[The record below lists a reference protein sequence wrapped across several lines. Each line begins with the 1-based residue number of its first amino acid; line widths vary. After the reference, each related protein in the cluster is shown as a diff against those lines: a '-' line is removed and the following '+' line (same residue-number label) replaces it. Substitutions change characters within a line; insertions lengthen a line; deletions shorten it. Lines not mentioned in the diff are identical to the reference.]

1 MTPPNPETPQPP
13 RPLESLES
21 RDSRDYWRSLEQLAG
36 TPEARAFQEREFP
49 VGASELPEGIDR
61 RSLVQLLGATFA
73 LAGLAGCRKPVENI
87 VPFVEP
93 PETLVPGIPK
103 QYATTMPF
111 GIGGY
116 GLLVESHEGR
126 PTKIEGNELHPATAG
141 AASAQMQAAI
151 LGLYDP
157 DRSEHPLQRGAGSD
171 PQKKTWADF
180 VADWK
185 SREAAYVA
193 SGGAGL
199 AVLAHASASPT
210 LFRLATA
217 LRQRFPN
224 LIWATWE
231 PVSDE
236 NALTGAAL
244 AAGRP
249 PAQPLLPAYDLAA
262 ARVILSLDADLL
274 LSESDA
280 VRHGRGL
287 IAGRR
292 LASEKDTVNRLWVVE
307 SAFTTTGAMADHRL
321 ALQSGRIGAFALALG
336 QTLGVPGVAGAGQV
350 PGVEPRWIAALA
362 KDLKANAGHSLV
374 VAGRD
379 QPPAVHAL
387 ALAINAL
394 LGNIGTTVLLRE
406 PVDVIPPSTP
416 SLAAL
421 AQAVRG
427 GAVSTLVVL
436 GGNPVYDAPAD
447 LKLDL
452 KKVKNVV
459 HLGQAVDETAQQA
472 GWHLPEAHFL
482 EAWGDC
488 RSSDGTA
495 SVVQPLIEPLF
506 GGKSA
511 IELVGLLASGEDK
524 PGYDLV
530 RETWAALL
538 PAGAAPAAFDDAF
551 NKVLH
556 DGLLAGS
563 AVPPAAV
570 SAGAVPAEALAQLA
584 RPAPQGV
591 ELVFR
596 ASPAV
601 HDGRFANIGWLQEL
615 PDAVTKITWGNAAL
629 LSPNTAKGLRLS
641 NEDGVKV
648 KVGNAEVELPVW
660 IVPGQAEDTIVVH
673 LGYGRR
679 AAGRVGTGVGTDV
692 YPLRTSA
699 APGFAAGASLAASG
713 RSHRIAQTQDHGT
726 MEGRPVVREASLA
739 EWRHEP
745 HFAAEEVEIPKS
757 APLWQQHRYDQG
769 PQWGMAI
776 DLNSCIGCNACVVAC
791 QSENNVPVVGH
802 EQVRR
807 GREMHWL
814 RIDRYFAGPEEQPE
828 MVFQPMPCQQCENA
842 PCEQVCPVAATE
854 HTEDGLNAMVY
865 NRCIGT
871 RYCSNNC
878 PYKVRRF
885 NFFNYT
891 KDTPELLKLAANPDV
906 TVRSRGVMEKCTYCV
921 QRIQGAKIDAK
932 MAERPLADG
941 DVRTA
946 CQQTCPTQAITF
958 GDIRNPEAQVNV
970 SKANSRNYVL
980 LAELGNKPRTSY
992 LARIRNPHP
1001 DLAEG

>member
-1 MTPPNPETPQPP
+1 VTRPTEAPP
-13 RPLESLES
+13 REH
-21 RDSRDYWRSLEQLAG
+21 WRSLEQLAG
-36 TPEARAFQEREFP
+36 TAEARAFEEREFP

-61 RSLVQLLGATFA
+61 RQLIQLLGASMA
-73 LAGLAGCRKPVENI
+73 LAGLTACRRPVENI
-87 VPFVEP
+87 VPFVTP
-93 PETLVPGIPK
+93 PEELVPGIPK

-111 GIGGY
+111 GLDGY

-157 DRSEHPLQRGAGSD
+157 DRSEHPLQRSA
-171 PQKKTWADF
+171 PRARPAKRAWADF
-180 VADWK
+180 VAAWK
-185 SREAAYVA
+185 SREGAYLAA
-193 SGGAGL
+193 GGAGL
-199 AVLAHASASPT
+199 AVLAPASASPT
-210 LFRLATA
+210 FFRLAA
-217 LRQRFPN
+217 LLRQRFPQ
-224 LIWATWE
+224 LLWATWE

-236 NALTGAAL
+236 SAIAGAAL
-244 AAGRP
+244 VAGRP
-249 PAQPLLPAYDLAA
+249 LRPTYDLGA

-274 LSESDA
+274 LSESNSLA
-280 VRHGRGL
+280 HARGF

-292 LASEKDTVNRLWVVE
+292 LASEKDTMNRLWAVE
-307 SAFTTTGAMADHRL
+307 SAYTTTGAMADHRL
-321 ALQSGRIGAFALALG
+321 ALPSGQIGAFALALA
-336 QTLGVPGVAGAGQV
+336 QALGVSGVTGAGQV
-350 PGVEPRWIAALA
+350 AGVDPHWLATLA
-362 KDLKANAGHSLV
+362 KDLKENAGHSLV
-374 VAGRD
+374 VAGRE

-387 ALAINAL
+387 ALAINAA
-394 LGNIGTTVLLRE
+394 LGNVGTTVLLRE
-406 PVDVIPPSTP
+406 LTDAMPSSTAELEK
-416 SLAAL
+416 LAA
-421 AQAVRG
+421 AIQG
-427 GAVSTLVVL
+427 GAVSTLFVL
-436 GGNPVYDAPAD
+436 GGNPVYDAYAD
-447 LKLDL
+447 RRLDL
-452 KKVKNVV
+452 KKVKSVV
-459 HLGQAVDETAQQA
+459 HLGMAVDETAEQA
-472 GWHLPEAHFL
+472 HWHLPEAHFL

-511 IELVGLLASGEDK
+511 IELVSLLATGEDK

-530 RETWAALL
+530 RETWKGLL
-538 PAGAAPAAFDDAF
+538 PPAANADAFDDAF

-556 DGLLAGS
+556 DGLLANS
-563 AVPPAAV
+563 AVPPVAASV
-570 SAGAVPAEALAQLA
+570 GPVPAAALAPLD
-584 RPAPQGV
+584 RPAAPGL
-591 ELVFR
+591 ELVLR

-601 HDGRFANIGWLQEL
+601 HDGRFANVGWLQEL
-615 PDAVTKITWGNAAL
+615 PDAITKMTWGNAAL
-629 LSPNTAKGLRLS
+629 LAPKTAKSLHVE
-641 NEDGVKV
+641 NEDGVRV
-648 KVGNAEVELPVW
+648 KVPIMGSTAEVELPVW
-660 IVPGQAEDTIVVH
+660 IVPGQAEGTVVVH

-679 AAGRVGTGVGTDV
+679 AAGRAGTGVGADV

-699 APGFAAGASLAASG
+699 AAGFVSGASLTPSG
-713 RSHRIAQTQDHGT
+713 KRHRIAQTQDHGT
-726 MEGRPVVREASLA
+726 MAVRHADDPPDDPDRPIVREASLA

-745 HFAAEEVEIPKS
+745 HFAAEMVETPKTG
-757 APLWQQHRYDQG
+757 PLWDEHRYDKG

-776 DLNSCIGCNACVVAC
+776 DLTSCIGCNACVIAC

-814 RIDRYFAGPEEQPE
+814 RMDRYFAGPEDHPE

-842 PCEQVCPVAATE
+842 PCEQVCPVAATT

-891 KDTPELLKLAANPDV
+891 KDTPELLKMAANPDV

-921 QRIQGAKIDAK
+921 QRIQAAKIDAK

-941 DVRTA
+941 NVRTA

-958 GDIRNPEAQVNV
+958 GDIRDPKSQVNER
-970 SKANSRNYVL
+970 KANSRDYVL
-980 LAELGNKPRTSY
+980 LAELGNRPRTSY

-1001 DLAEG
+1001 DLVEA

>member
-1 MTPPNPETPQPP
+1 VTLPDPLTPQPP
-13 RPLESLES
+13 RPREH
-21 RDSRDYWRSLEQLAG
+21 WRSLEQLAG
-36 TPEARAFQEREFP
+36 TPEARAFEEREFP

-61 RSLVQLLGATFA
+61 RSLVQLLGASLA
-73 LAGLAGCRKPVENI
+73 LAGLTSCRRPVENI

-93 PETLVPGIPK
+93 PETMIPGIPK
-103 QYATTMPF
+103 SYATTMPL
-111 GIGGY
+111 GISGY

-126 PTKIEGNELHPATAG
+126 PTKIEGNELHPVTAG
-141 AASAQMQAAI
+141 TASAQMQAAI

-171 PQKKTWADF
+171 PQRKSWADF
-180 VADWK
+180 VTDWK
-185 SREAAYVA
+185 SQENAYLA

-199 AVLAHASASPT
+199 AVLALPSASPT

-217 LRQRFPN
+217 LRQRFPRM
-224 LIWATWE
+224 IWATWE
-231 PVSDE
+231 PVSEE
-236 NALTGAAL
+236 NALAGSAL
-244 AAGRP
+244 VAGRP
-249 PAQPLLPAYDLAA
+249 LRPTCNLGA

-274 LSESDA
+274 LSESDSVA
-280 VRHGRGL
+280 HARGF

-292 LASEKDTVNRLWVVE
+292 LASEKDAMNRLWAVE

-321 ALQSGRIGAFALALG
+321 ALPSGRIGAFALAVGQALG
-336 QTLGVPGVAGAGQV
+336 LGVPAAGAL
-350 PGVEPRWIAALA
+350 PGVPPRWITALA
-362 KDLKANAGHSLV
+362 KDLKANAGRGLV

-387 ALAINAL
+387 ALAINAA
-394 LGNIGTTVLLRE
+394 LGNVGTTVLLRE

-416 SLAAL
+416 ALRAL
-421 AQAVRG
+421 AGAVQG
-427 GAVSTLVVL
+427 GAVSTLVIL
-436 GGNPVYDAPAD
+436 GGNPAYDAPAD

-459 HLGQAVDETAQQA
+459 HLGQAVDETGAQA
-472 GWHLPEAHFL
+472 HWHLPEAHFL

-506 GGKSA
+506 GGHSA
-511 IELVGLLASGEDK
+511 IELVGLLASGQDR

-530 RETWAALL
+530 RETWSALL
-538 PAGAAPAAFDDAF
+538 PAGATPTAFDDAF
-551 NKVLH
+551 NRVLH

-563 AVPPAAV
+563 AVPPV
-570 SAGAVPAEALAQLA
+570 AGLSGSVPAEALTQLA
-584 RPAPQGV
+584 RPAAPGV

-629 LSPNTAKGLRLS
+629 ISPNTAKKLRLE
-641 NEDGVKV
+641 NEDGVRV
-648 KVGNAEVELPVW
+648 KAGNAEVELPAW
-660 IVPGQAEDTIVVH
+660 IVPGQADDTVIVH

-699 APGFAAGASLAASG
+699 APGFVGGVELAASQQ
-713 RSHRIAQTQDHGT
+713 RHRIAQTQDHGT
-726 MEGRPVVREASLA
+726 MEGRPVVREASLE
-739 EWRHEP
+739 EWRREP
-745 HFAAEEVEIPKS
+745 HFAAEMVETPKS
-757 APLWQQHRYDQG
+757 GPLWQQHRYDKG

-776 DLNSCIGCNACVVAC
+776 DLNACIGCNACVVAC

-814 RIDRYFAGPEEQPE
+814 RVDRYFAGPEEQPE

-891 KDTPELLKLAANPDV
+891 KDTPELVKLAANPDV

-921 QRIQGAKIDAK
+921 QRIQEARIDAK
-932 MAERPLADG
+932 IAERPLKDG

-958 GDIRNPEAQVNV
+958 GDIRDPNAQVV
-970 SKANSRNYVL
+970 ERKQSSRDYVL
-980 LAELGNKPRTSY
+980 LAELGNRPRTSY

-1001 DLAEG
+1001 ELEEA